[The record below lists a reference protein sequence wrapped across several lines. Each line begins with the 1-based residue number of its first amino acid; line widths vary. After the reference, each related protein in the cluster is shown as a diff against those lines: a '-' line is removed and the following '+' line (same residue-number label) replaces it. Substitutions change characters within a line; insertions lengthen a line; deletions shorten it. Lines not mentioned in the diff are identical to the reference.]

1 MKLNVK
7 DVKNARQ
14 WQSTLGVSA
23 KEFEHLLKTFEKC
36 YIQKHQMSL
45 QESMN
50 RLGVEQPIFST
61 YEECLF
67 FVLFQLKNAL
77 TFDVLGLIF
86 GTNGGNAQRN
96 FERNLLILEAVLS
109 NEKALPARE
118 FATVEALNEFL
129 KSEKDIIC
137 DGTEF
142 STERPKNKEKQ
153 KAAYSGKKKRM

>member
-7 DVKNARQ
+7 DIKNARQ

-23 KEFEHLLKTFEKC
+23 KEFQHLLKIFEQC
-36 YIQKHQMSL
+36 YTQKHEMSL
-45 QESMN
+45 EESMT
-50 RLGVEQPIFST
+50 RLGVDKPILFS

-86 GTNGGNAQRN
+86 GTDGGNAQRN
-96 FERNLLILEAVLS
+96 FERNLLILEDVLS
-109 NEKALPARE
+109 NQKALPARD
-118 FATVEALNEFL
+118 FATAEALNEFL
-129 KSEKDIIC
+129 KSEKDIIF

-142 STERPKNKEKQ
+142 PIERPKNKEKQ